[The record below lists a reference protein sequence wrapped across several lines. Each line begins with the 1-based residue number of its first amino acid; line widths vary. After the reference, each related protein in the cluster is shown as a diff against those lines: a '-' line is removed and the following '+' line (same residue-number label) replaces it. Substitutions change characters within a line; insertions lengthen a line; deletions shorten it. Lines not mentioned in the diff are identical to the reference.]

1 MKLHSFVSM
10 KLKKNKKEL
19 KIYLRKALR
28 KNKRTGPNK
37 ERTGEKLDLKKINV
51 HVRLF
56 GSREYTLQDIKNG

>member
-1 MKLHSFVSM
+1 M
-10 KLKKNKKEL
+10 
-19 KIYLRKALR
+19 LR

-56 GSREYTLQDIKNG
+56 GSREYIYKSLKIV

>member
-1 MKLHSFVSM
+1 M
-10 KLKKNKKEL
+10 
-19 KIYLRKALR
+19 LR

-56 GSREYTLQDIKNG
+56 GSREYLLSDNESHDFEFFKIFQSKGKISS

>member
-1 MKLHSFVSM
+1 M
-10 KLKKNKKEL
+10 
-19 KIYLRKALR
+19 LR

-56 GSREYTLQDIKNG
+56 STLEIRINVHVRLFF